1 MALDDVLKNYK
12 PRENDTKPILS
23 GDFVAVINRLQKR
36 TGQDGRNWII
46 LEASIVNV
54 VKAKEDNQAVEGDEV
69 SKIYNEDEDK
79 QVERFLNDMF
89 TAGIDLDKSS
99 KEALYASFENAL
111 NKMIYLKGWQYDR
124 KDGNGK
130 ANSIAVK
137 SKNMLTPENSIN
149 KLPF

>member
-1 MALDDVLKNYK
+1 MSLDDVLKSHK
-12 PRENDTKPILS
+12 PRENDAKPVLS
-23 GDFVAVINRLQKR
+23 GDFVAQIGKLQKK

-46 LEASIVNV
+46 LEATVINV
-54 VKAKEDNQAVEGDEV
+54 VKVKEDNQAVEGDEV

-79 QVERFLNDMF
+79 QVEKFLNDMF

-99 KEALYASFENAL
+99 KEALYASFENAV
-111 NKMIYLKGWQYDR
+111 NKLIYLRGWQYDR

-130 ANSIAVK
+130 ANSVAIK
-137 SKNMLTPENSIN
+137 SKNMLTEANSQS